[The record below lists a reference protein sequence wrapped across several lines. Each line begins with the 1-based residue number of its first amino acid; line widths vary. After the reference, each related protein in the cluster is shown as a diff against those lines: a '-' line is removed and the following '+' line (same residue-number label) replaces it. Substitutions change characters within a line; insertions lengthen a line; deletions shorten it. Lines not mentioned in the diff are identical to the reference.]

1 MKIKTAELTGRGLNA
16 AVALALG
23 AKIVKTP
30 ESQSWMF
37 YGPPSLMNG
46 VDPGWSL
53 QAPDYCSDGL
63 KAMQVLERECI
74 GLECTGHCWE
84 AYTAIE
90 VADED
95 FIVPQFVSQ
104 TGPTSIIAI
113 WRCFVTSKL
122 GDEVEIP
129 KELL

>member
-1 MKIKTAELTGRGLNA
+1 
-16 AVALALG
+16 
-23 AKIVKTP
+23 
-30 ESQSWMF
+30 MF

-46 VDPGWSL
+46 GTRGSFAGARLL
-53 QAPDYCSDGL
+53 QRWPESHA
-63 KAMQVLERECI
+63 VLERECI

-104 TGPTSIIAI
+104 TGPTLHRAI
-113 WRCFVTSKL
+113 WRCFVPKL

-129 KELL
+129 RAAVTNPLRVPAARMFHPRRHRLGQSARPVHAREA

>member
-1 MKIKTAELTGRGLNA
+1 MRDQVQYLIGRGLNA
-16 AVALALG
+16 AVAIALG

-37 YGPPSLMNG
+37 RWPPSLVNG

-53 QAPDYCSDGL
+53 QAPDYCNDGL

-104 TGPTSIIAI
+104 TGPTPTIAV

-129 KELL
+129 RELL

>member
-1 MKIKTAELTGRGLNA
+1 MKVKTSELTGRGLNA
-16 AVALALG
+16 AVAVALG

-37 YGPPSLMNG
+37 HWPPGMMHS
-46 VDPGWSL
+46 VDPRWTPWV
-53 QAPDYCSDGL
+53 PDYCDGDDRASVQ
-63 KAMQVLERECI
+63 KAMKVLERERMVINPI
-74 GLECTGHCWE
+74 GGWHALGANMPASKTS
-84 AYTAIE
+84 Y
-90 VADED
+90 
-95 FIVPQFVSQ
+95 
-104 TGPTSIIAI
+104 GPTSIIAI